1 MRDVRGCAGVPGDVA
16 LMLLACVGPAAA
28 YEPTKDDAPAE
39 SRSAPAVAARAKSH
53 HAAMRQAIIAET
65 PTGTAPPRTARAGT
79 DALSPAPH
87 LAPTAGAVNAQPSSV
102 DPPSPY
108 SAVGYLEQNGVRM
121 AVLARGDQILLK
133 KQGDDVGSEFR
144 LAVVDPPALLHLP
157 TGKVVQVRR
166 QIEKA
171 AAGGTTPA
179 VAGARSPDQIIVRTS
194 ENVAPIETTSPTEFE
209 AALARAL
216 GAP

>member
-1 MRDVRGCAGVPGDVA
+1 
-16 LMLLACVGPAAA
+16 
-28 YEPTKDDAPAE
+28 
-39 SRSAPAVAARAKSH
+39 
-53 HAAMRQAIIAET
+53 
-65 PTGTAPPRTARAGT
+65 
-79 DALSPAPH
+79 
-87 LAPTAGAVNAQPSSV
+87 
-102 DPPSPY
+102 
-108 SAVGYLEQNGVRM
+108 M

-171 AAGGTTPA
+171 AAAGTTPD
-179 VAGARSPDQIIVRTS
+179 VAAARTPDQMIARTA
-194 ENVAPIETTSPTEFE
+194 EDVAPIDATSPTEFE